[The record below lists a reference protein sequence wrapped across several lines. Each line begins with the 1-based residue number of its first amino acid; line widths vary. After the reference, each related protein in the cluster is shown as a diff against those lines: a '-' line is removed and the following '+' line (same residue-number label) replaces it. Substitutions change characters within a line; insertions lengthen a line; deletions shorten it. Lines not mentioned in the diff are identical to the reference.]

1 MYLRGF
7 VVDDRV
13 NQRAMLQIR
22 VSDIGLA
29 FCARMSVAGT
39 SKVEGTISGC
49 LGTNA
54 ILASKHIGVREK
66 FCCGG

>member
-13 NQRAMLQIR
+13 NERATLQIR

-29 FCARMSVAGT
+29 LCARMSVAGT

-49 LGTNA
+49 LGTNE
-54 ILASKHIGVREK
+54 ILASKHD
-66 FCCGG
+66 FAYAQTTAL